1 MPTRTGYLASVPL
14 WWFLILYQDH
24 LLGVMEVLFQRPFV
38 FGMRDLQVLQDL
50 AERITA
56 PQRPSAELA
65 KINTGHELLG
75 ARAAADALPER
86 SKGHFA
92 DKPVADKGIADERNF
107 ALYALAVIACVLIGL
122 YSTWGLFD
130 RNPGKGQVTLI
141 SIVPAVSSRNSHTH
155 VAERT
160 LLYSV
165 DPTYPVEHVQGEVV
179 LQVRVSKDGFVYS
192 SRAIRGEPILNQ
204 AAVEAVRQWR
214 LSPYRMNDKPSDM
227 AAQITFNFSLIK

>member
-1 MPTRTGYLASVPL
+1 
-14 WWFLILYQDH
+14 
-24 LLGVMEVLFQRPFV
+24 
-38 FGMRDLQVLQDL
+38 
-50 AERITA
+50 
-56 PQRPSAELA
+56 LA
-65 KINTGHELLG
+65 KINTGPEFLG
-75 ARAAADALPER
+75 ARAAADVLPER

-122 YSTWGLFD
+122 YDLEAVRSQSRQGASNSDLD
-130 RNPGKGQVTLI
+130 SV
-141 SIVPAVSSRNSHTH
+141 VSSRNSHTH

-165 DPTYPVEHVQGEVV
+165 DPTYPVDALRQHVQGEVV

-192 SRAIRGEPILNQ
+192 ARAIRGEPILNQ
-204 AAVEAVRQWR
+204 AAAEAVGQWR

-227 AAQITFNFSLIK
+227 VAQITFNFSLIK

>member
-1 MPTRTGYLASVPL
+1 M
-14 WWFLILYQDH
+14 
-24 LLGVMEVLFQRPFV
+24 
-38 FGMRDLQVLQDL
+38 
-50 AERITA
+50 
-56 PQRPSAELA
+56 
-65 KINTGHELLG
+65 NTGHELLG
-75 ARAAADALPER
+75 ARAAADILPER

-122 YSTWGLFD
+122 YSTWNLFD

-141 SIVPAVSSRNSHTH
+141 SIVPVVSSRNSHTH

-165 DPTYPVEHVQGEVV
+165 DPTYPVDALRQHVQGDVV

-192 SRAIRGEPILNQ
+192 ARAIRGEPILNQ

-214 LSPYRMNDKPSDM
+214 LSPYTMNDKPSDM
-227 AAQITFNFSLIK
+227 VAQITFNFSLVK